1 MCPFCI
7 ANLALVAGGAASTG
21 GLTALIANKL
31 RKKSKAGEISNNF
44 KRRIKSRARLTQ
56 EYRHSAE
63 RFAGRA

>member
-7 ANLALVAGGAASTG
+7 ANLALIAAGTVSTG
-21 GLTALIANKL
+21 GLTALIASKL
-31 RKKSKAGEISNNF
+31 RKKSKVGEISSNF

-63 RFAGRA
+63 RFADRA

>member
-7 ANLALVAGGAASTG
+7 ANLALIAAGTVSTG

-31 RKKSKAGEISNNF
+31 RKKNRAGEISSNF

-56 EYRHSAE
+56 EYRHAAE
-63 RFAGRA
+63 RSAGRA